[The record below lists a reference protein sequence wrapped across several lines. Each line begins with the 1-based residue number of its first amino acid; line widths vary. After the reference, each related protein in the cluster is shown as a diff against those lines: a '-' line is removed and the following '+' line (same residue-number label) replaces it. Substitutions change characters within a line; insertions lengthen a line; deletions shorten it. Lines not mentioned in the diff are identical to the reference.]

1 MPLTL
6 RKEDIDLLWLIQ
18 PNLQEEQ
25 LEIKKKFDSATL
37 SMEVND
43 LMYLTISCD
52 FDYIYKLNPTGS
64 SYRGNSTFFVFK
76 VNASTQTVQDYLVL
90 KLNEDIESSTLDS
103 FMSCLLD
110 YTDLLDLESASLRN
124 ETLKKIFQQFKRK
137 ETCVFNKNEQANKQ
151 DVLNSLNFHHQVYVD
166 KDKADLIRNGG
177 EAVGAGIVSLATMAS
192 NLIDTIGN
200 QIATN
205 VEPTQSANQTSS
217 ALPVDEQMDTGSDG
231 STGSSSGG
239 ENEEVVSKEK
249 HNQSTDKKE
258 ESRNSRRDHRHH
270 RHSRRHG
277 KRRDGDQNEEEDD
290 EHRNSSRRHRRHR
303 RRAANL
309 RKINEFTKTF
319 SQTATVAASAITT
332 AITETCSYITP
343 AIEEYLPGMISK
355 VTNYDEESSRQLV
368 GKTVGYG
375 RVAMEAMSSIKNSVS
390 EGVSIIGSSVAGQT
404 TQVVKNKY
412 GDEAAEQTKD
422 VLDSAANVATTYTTL
437 KNSTKLI

>member
-1 MPLTL
+1 M
-6 RKEDIDLLWLIQ
+6 
-18 PNLQEEQ
+18 
-25 LEIKKKFDSATL
+25 
-37 SMEVND
+37 
-43 LMYLTISCD
+43 
-52 FDYIYKLNPTGS
+52 
-64 SYRGNSTFFVFK
+64 
-76 VNASTQTVQDYLVL
+76 
-90 KLNEDIESSTLDS
+90 
-103 FMSCLLD
+103 
-110 YTDLLDLESASLRN
+110 
-124 ETLKKIFQQFKRK
+124 
-137 ETCVFNKNEQANKQ
+137 
-151 DVLNSLNFHHQVYVD
+151 LNSLNFHHQVYVD